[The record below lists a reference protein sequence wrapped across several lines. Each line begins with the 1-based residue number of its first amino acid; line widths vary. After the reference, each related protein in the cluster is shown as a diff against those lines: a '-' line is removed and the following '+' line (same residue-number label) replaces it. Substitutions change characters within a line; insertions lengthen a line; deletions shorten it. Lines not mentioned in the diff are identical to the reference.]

1 MSKGDISALPTTSLD
16 RLFYQG
22 RSFSSWLDQPVP
34 DALLRELYQLVCLG
48 PTSKNCSPL
57 RLFFLRSDEAKQKLL
72 PALAAGNVAKVEA
85 APVTAILAYDR
96 RFHDQ
101 LPTLFPHAQA
111 ARNDFVGNEPLR
123 EETALRNASLQ
134 GGYFIMAARALGLDC
149 GPLSGFDNDAVDRLF
164 FSDSTH
170 HAYRSNF
177 LCNLGYGDRS
187 QLHERLPRLSFEE
200 CCQLL

>member
-1 MSKGDISALPTTSLD
+1 MTAQALPQTSLAQ
-16 RLFYQG
+16 LFHQG
-22 RSFSSWLDQPVP
+22 RSFAYWQNKDVP
-34 DALLRELYQLVCLG
+34 DELLRQLYDLVSLG

-57 RLFFLRSDEAKQKLL
+57 RLLFLRSAEAKAKLI

-96 RFHDQ
+96 RFHDR
-101 LPTLFPHAQA
+101 LPMLFPHME
-111 ARNDFVGNEPLR
+111 ARTDFVGNEPLR
-123 EETALRNASLQ
+123 EETAMRNGSLQ
-134 GGYFIMAARALGLDC
+134 GGYFILAARALGLDC

-164 FSDSTH
+164 FSDQAH

-177 LCNLGYGDRS
+177 LCNLGYGDRTR
-187 QLHERLPRLSFEE
+187 LRERLPRLSFED

>member
-1 MSKGDISALPTTSLD
+1 MSTADKGALANSSLE

-22 RSFSSWLDQPVP
+22 RSFSYWLDQPVA
-34 DALLRELYQLVCLG
+34 DTLLRELYHLVCLG

-57 RLFFLRSDEAKQKLL
+57 RLVFLRSPEAKQKLL

-85 APVTAILAYDR
+85 APVTVILAYDR

-101 LPTLFPHAQA
+101 LPKLFPHAE

-149 GPLSGFDNDAVDRLF
+149 GPLSGFDNDTVDRLF
-164 FSDSTH
+164 FSDSAH

-177 LCNLGYGDRS
+177 LCNLGYGDRTK
-187 QLHERLPRLSFEE
+187 LRERLPRLSFEE
-200 CCQLL
+200 GCQLL

>member
-1 MSKGDISALPTTSLD
+1 MTAHPVPLPQASLD
-16 RLFYQG
+16 QLFHQG
-22 RSFSSWLDQPVP
+22 RSFAYWQPKPVA
-34 DALLRELYQLVCLG
+34 DALLHQLYELVNLG

-57 RLFFLRSDEAKQKLL
+57 RLLFLRSPDAKARLL

-96 RFHDQ
+96 RFHDH
-101 LPTLFPHAQA
+101 LPTLFPHAQ

-164 FSDSTH
+164 FSDAAH
-170 HAYRSNF
+170 HAWRSNF

-187 QLHERLPRLSFEE
+187 RLHPRLPRLPFE
-200 CCQLL
+200 QGGQML

>member
-1 MSKGDISALPTTSLD
+1 MTANALPQTSLAQ
-16 RLFYQG
+16 LFHQG
-22 RSFSSWLDQPVP
+22 RSFSYWQNKEVTD
-34 DALLRELYQLVCLG
+34 DLLRQLYELVSLG

-57 RLFFLRSDEAKQKLL
+57 RLLFLRSTEAKARLM

-101 LPTLFPHAQA
+101 LPTLFPHTE

-134 GGYFIMAARALGLDC
+134 GGYFILAARALGLDC

-164 FSDSTH
+164 FSDREH

-177 LCNLGYGDRS
+177 LCNLGYGDRTR
-187 QLHERLPRLSFEE
+187 LRERLPRLSFED

>member
-1 MSKGDISALPTTSLD
+1 MNHSDTRALPTASLEQ
-16 RLFYQG
+16 LFHQG
-22 RSFSSWLDQPVP
+22 RSFSYWQDRAVP
-34 DALLRELYQLVCLG
+34 DALLRDLYQLVCLG

-57 RLFFLRSDEAKQKLL
+57 RLVFLRTEHAKQTLL
-72 PALAAGNVAKVEA
+72 PALASGNVAKVEA

-164 FSDSTH
+164 FSDSAH

-187 QLHERLPRLSFEE
+187 QLHDRLPRLSFED

>member
-1 MSKGDISALPTTSLD
+1 MSKGDTSALPTASLD

-22 RSFSSWLDQPVP
+22 RSFSYWLDKTVP
-34 DALLRELYQLVCLG
+34 DALLRELYQLVCQG
-48 PTSKNCSPL
+48 PTSKNCSPM
-57 RLFFLRSDEAKQKLL
+57 RLVFLRTLAAKQKLL

-85 APVTAILAYDR
+85 APVTVILAYDR

-101 LPTLFPHAQA
+101 LPKLFPHAE

-123 EETALRNASLQ
+123 EETAMRNASLQ

-164 FSDSTH
+164 FSDNAH

-177 LCNLGYGDRS
+177 LCNLGYGDRT
-187 QLHERLPRLSFEE
+187 QLRERLPRLSFEE